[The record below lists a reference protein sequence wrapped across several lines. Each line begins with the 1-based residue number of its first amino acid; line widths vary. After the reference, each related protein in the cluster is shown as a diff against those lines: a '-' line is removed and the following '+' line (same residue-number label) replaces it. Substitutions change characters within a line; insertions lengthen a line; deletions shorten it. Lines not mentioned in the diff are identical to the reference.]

1 MRTWRVGSF
10 SMGGALVFLG
20 VFLLLQQ
27 FLGWDP
33 ALVLMSW
40 WPALFIVLGIEI
52 LLYLFFVKTENSRVK
67 YDFIS
72 IIFIA
77 LIGTTGIGMAVLHS
91 TGLFDF
97 AQKVVSA
104 EVRELDLPKY
114 EESDVK
120 GIKRVQ
126 VDTGPFAIA
135 VETTDQKEISLFG
148 TYQGDVLANETRIK
162 EVSDYAM
169 VEKKG
174 DTIYIKMKAVPY
186 NHFYRP
192 MDGMKATLLLPQ
204 NIALELKGN
213 WQPITVTP
221 RNLLSDWNIDGAES
235 VHVNVE
241 KTTANLALGIE
252 NVDYLDEQDWDKIK
266 KTDEDSIE
274 SALRKY
280 GKGEHRLTIQGAYN
294 VLLNEK

>member
-27 FLGWDP
+27 FFGWDP

-40 WPALFIVLGIEI
+40 WPVLFIVLGVEI
-52 LLYLFFVKTENSRVK
+52 LLYLFMARTENSRVK

-77 LIGTTGIGMAVLHS
+77 FIGTTGIGMAVLHS
-91 TGLFDF
+91 IGLFDF

-104 EVRELDLPKY
+104 EVREMDLPKY
-114 EESDVK
+114 EESNLT
-120 GIKRVQ
+120 GIKRLQ
-126 VDTGPFAIA
+126 VETGPFDLSI
-135 VETTDQKEISLFG
+135 ETTDQKEISIFG
-148 TYQGDVLANETRIK
+148 TYEGDGFANETRIK

-174 DTIYIKMKAVPY
+174 DTIYIKMKEIPY
-186 NHFYRP
+186 NHFYRS
-192 MDGMKATLLLPQ
+192 MDTGEATLLIPQ

-213 WQPITVTP
+213 WQPIKAAP
-221 RNLLSDWNIDGAES
+221 RNLLSDWNIEGAET

-241 KTTANLALGIE
+241 KTSNLTVAVD
-252 NVDYLDEQDWDKIK
+252 NVDYVDDQDWDEIK
-266 KTDEDSIE
+266 KTDADSVE

-280 GKGEHRLTIQGAYN
+280 GKGEHRLTIKGAN
-294 VLLNEK
+294 TVHVNEK